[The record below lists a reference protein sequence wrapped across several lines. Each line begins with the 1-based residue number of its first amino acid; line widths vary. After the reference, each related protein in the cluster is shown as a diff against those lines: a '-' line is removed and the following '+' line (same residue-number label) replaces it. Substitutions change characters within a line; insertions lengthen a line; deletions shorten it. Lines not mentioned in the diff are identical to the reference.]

1 MGEKGNLDLLRLV
14 GEALYGERWQAPIA
28 CDLGVSDRA
37 VRYWLSAA
45 NRSPDDLDARLLSI
59 VQTKHEALGGLQD
72 VIRERISQRVAPNNF
87 SARTAQ
93 ANEGS

>member
-1 MGEKGNLDLLRLV
+1 MGENSDLDLLRLV

-45 NRSPDDLDARLLSI
+45 TRLPEDLGTRLLAI
-59 VQTKHEALGGLQD
+59 VIRKRDALGNLEDD
-72 VIRERISQRVAPNNF
+72 VRSRL
-87 SARTAQ
+87 ARRASSEVTASKPIQ

>member
-1 MGEKGNLDLLRLV
+1 MGENSDLDLLRLV

-45 NRSPDDLDARLLSI
+45 NRLPDDLGARLLSI
-59 VQTKHEALGGLQD
+59 VIRKKISLGKLEDD
-72 VIRERISQRVAPNNF
+72 VRGRL
-87 SARTAQ
+87 ARRTSTEITASKPIQ